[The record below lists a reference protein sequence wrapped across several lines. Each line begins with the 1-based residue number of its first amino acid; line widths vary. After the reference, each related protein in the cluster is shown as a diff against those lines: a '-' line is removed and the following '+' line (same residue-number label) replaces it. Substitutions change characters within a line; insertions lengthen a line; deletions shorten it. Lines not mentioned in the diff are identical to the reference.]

1 MLATTACPDV
11 AARRV
16 AICFLRQKA
25 VGLEEA
31 ASSCAGAAG
40 VG

>member
-1 MLATTACPDV
+1 MLATTACQDV